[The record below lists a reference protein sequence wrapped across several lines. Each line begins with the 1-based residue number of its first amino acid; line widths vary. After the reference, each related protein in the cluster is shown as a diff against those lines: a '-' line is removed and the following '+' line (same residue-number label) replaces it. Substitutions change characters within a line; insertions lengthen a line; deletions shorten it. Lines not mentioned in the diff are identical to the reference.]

1 MTGRARIAVALSLAA
16 SVMPALAQAEAQ
28 TGSGSL
34 IKDGEVPGL
43 YLLYTGDVIGYVE
56 PCG

>member
-1 MTGRARIAVALSLAA
+1 MTGRERIAVALALAA
-16 SVMPALAQAEAQ
+16 SVVPAVAQSQAE
-28 TGSGSL
+28 TGSKSL
-34 IKDGEVPGL
+34 IKGGEVPGL